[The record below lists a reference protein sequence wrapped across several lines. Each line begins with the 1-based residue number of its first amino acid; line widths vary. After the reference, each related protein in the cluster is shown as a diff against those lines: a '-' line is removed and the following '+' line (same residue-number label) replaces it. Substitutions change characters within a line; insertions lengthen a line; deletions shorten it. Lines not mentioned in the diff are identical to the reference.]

1 MIEEIIDFDK
11 VIFLYLNSLG
21 SKSFDFFWLLMTNK
35 FLNFIIYFSLLLA
48 VFKKYGRTRAFNVF
62 FLAVILIVIVDQAT
76 NFSKFFFGRLRPCYD
91 EQISLLSRLVSI
103 HCGGKF
109 SFFSAHAS
117 NSFALATFFS
127 IIFKKSKILRIAIV
141 FLALLIAYS
150 RIYIGVHY
158 PMDVI
163 VGAVFGVFFSI
174 TYVYFIN
181 KYLKNKLFNF

>member
-21 SKSFDFFWLLMTNK
+21 SKSFDFFWLLITNK
-35 FLNFIIYFSLLLA
+35 YLNFIVYFSLLFAL
-48 VFKKYGRTRAFNVF
+48 FKKYGADKALNI
-62 FLAVILIVIVDQAT
+62 FLLALILILVVDQTT
-76 NFSKFFFGRLRPCYD
+76 NLSKFFFGRLRPCYD
-91 EQISLLSRLVSI
+91 EQISLLSRLVPSY
-103 HCGGKF
+103 CGGKF

-127 IIFKKSKILRIAIV
+127 IIFKKSKILRIVIV

-158 PMDVI
+158 PLDVI
-163 VGAVFGVFFSI
+163 IGGLFGVFFSI

>member
-21 SKSFDFFWLLMTNK
+21 SKSFDFFWLLITNK
-35 FLNFIIYFSLLLA
+35 FLNFIIYFSLLFA
-48 VFKKYGRTRAFNVF
+48 VFKKYGRTRTFNVF
-62 FLAVILIVIVDQAT
+62 FLAVILIVFVDQAT

>member
-1 MIEEIIDFDK
+1 MIQEIIDFDK

-21 SKSFDFFWLLMTNK
+21 SKSFDFFWLVITNK
-35 FLNFIIYFSLLLA
+35 FLNFFIYFSLLFA
-48 VFKKYGRTRAFNVF
+48 VFKRYGRTKTFNVF
-62 FLAVILIVIVDQAT
+62 LLAVILIVIVDQAT
-76 NFSKFFFGRLRPCYD
+76 NFSKFFFGRLRPCHD
-91 EQISLLSRLVSI
+91 EHISLLSRLVTS

-127 IIFKKSKILRIAIV
+127 FIFKKLKILRILIV

-158 PMDVI
+158 PLDVI
-163 VGAVFGVFFSI
+163 IGGLFGMFFSI
-174 TYVYFIN
+174 TYIYFIN

>member
-21 SKSFDFFWLLMTNK
+21 SKSFDFFWLLITNK
-35 FLNFIIYFSLLLA
+35 FLNFIIYFSLLFA

-62 FLAVILIVIVDQAT
+62 FLAVILIVVVDQAT

>member
-1 MIEEIIDFDK
+1 MIEEIINFDEI
-11 VIFLYLNSLG
+11 IFLYLNSLG
-21 SKSFDFFWLLMTNK
+21 SQSFDFFWLLITNK
-35 FLNFIIYFSLLLA
+35 FLNFIIYFSLLFA

-62 FLAVILIVIVDQAT
+62 FLAVILIVVVDQAT

>member
-21 SKSFDFFWLLMTNK
+21 SKSFDFFWLLITNK
-35 FLNFIIYFSLLLA
+35 FLNFIIYFSLLFA

-62 FLAVILIVIVDQAT
+62 FLAVILIVVVDQAT

-127 IIFKKSKILRIAIV
+127 IIFKKLKKLRIAIV

>member
-21 SKSFDFFWLLMTNK
+21 SKSFDFFWLLITNK
-35 FLNFIIYFSLLLA
+35 FLNFIVYISLLFA
-48 VFKKYGRTRAFNVF
+48 VFKKYGIDKAFNIF
-62 FLAVILIVIVDQAT
+62 SLTLILILVVDQTT
-76 NFSKFFFGRLRPCYD
+76 NLSKFFFGRLRPCHD
-91 EQISLLSRLVSI
+91 EQISLLSRLVSS

-127 IIFKKSKILRIAIV
+127 FIFKKLKMLRILIM
-141 FLALLIAYS
+141 FLALIIAYS

-158 PMDVI
+158 PLDVI
-163 VGAVFGVFFSI
+163 IGGLFGVFFSI
-174 TYVYFIN
+174 TYVHFIN
-181 KYLKNKLFNF
+181 KHLKNKLFNF